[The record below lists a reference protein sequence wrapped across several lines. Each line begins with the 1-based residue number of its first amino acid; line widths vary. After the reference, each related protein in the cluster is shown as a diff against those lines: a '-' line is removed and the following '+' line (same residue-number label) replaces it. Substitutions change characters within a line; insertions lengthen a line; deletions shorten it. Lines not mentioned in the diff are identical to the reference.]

1 MMAADDPLE
10 RVPGFWPSVREA
22 LRGTRQDFT
31 EVPVPRAILLLAV
44 PMILEMA
51 MESLFVV
58 VDIFWVSRL
67 GAEAVAGVGL
77 TEAMFTLLYTVA
89 VGLSSGTTA
98 TVARRIGEKDPERAA
113 RAAVQVVL
121 LGFALAIPIA

>member
-1 MMAADDPLE
+1 MSD
-10 RVPGFWPSVREA
+10 FWSSVREA

-31 EVPVPRAILLLAV
+31 EVPIRRAILLLAV

-67 GAEAVAGVGL
+67 GAEAVASVGL
-77 TEAMFTLLYTVA
+77 TEAMLTLIYTVA
-89 VGLSSGTTA
+89 LGPRAGRPS
-98 TVARRIGEKDPERAA
+98 ARLCCPWCAA
-113 RAAVQVVL
+113 ALRRQL
-121 LGFALAIPIA
+121 CFALCFHGRNSCCHYS